1 MKNYM
6 VFDIGG
12 SSIKWPVITENGDF
26 KENGSIKTPDN
37 KEGFFQ
43 SLENITNEMKEK
55 FNVEGIAIS
64 APGAVDS
71 VTGIIGGLSAIPYI
85 HGPNFKE
92 ILKESTGLNVAIEND
107 ANCAALGECWLGAGK
122 ENNDMAFIV
131 CGTGIGG
138 AIVKDRKLHVGVH
151 KHGGEFG
158 YCSVSCT
165 FDEEGVKC
173 LSWSKA
179 GSTIQLA
186 NNVAKLKGM
195 EEGSL
200 TGLDVF
206 ELCEKGDEIALKEVD
221 KYYYTMAV
229 GIYNIQYT
237 YDPEVIILGGAI
249 SEREDYVN
257 QINKHMEYLMKNTSL
272 EGTIVPSIKKC
283 KYGNDANKLGALYNY
298 FQSVAK

>member
-12 SSIKWPVITENGDF
+12 SSVKWSVISENGDF
-26 KENGSIKTPDN
+26 KKNDSYKTPDS
-37 KEGFFQ
+37 KEEFFEE
-43 SLENITNEMKEK
+43 LLNITNKMKEE
-55 FNVEGIAIS
+55 FNVEAVAIS

-71 VTGIIGGLSAIPYI
+71 DTGIIGGLSAIPYI

-92 ILKESTGLNVAIEND
+92 IIKEGTGLDCAIEND

-122 ENNDMAFIV
+122 ENSDLAFIV

-138 AIVKDRKLHVGVH
+138 AIVKDKKVHVGVH

-165 FDEEGVKC
+165 FDDDGVKC

-186 NNVAKLKGM
+186 NNVTRLKGL
-195 EEGSL
+195 EIGSL
-200 TGLDVF
+200 SGLDVF
-206 ELCEKGDEIALKEVD
+206 DLYEKGDEIAIKEVD
-221 KYYYTMAV
+221 KYYYIMAV

-237 YDPEVIILGGAI
+237 YDPEVIVLGGAI
-249 SEREDYVN
+249 SEREDYIDQV
-257 QINKHMEYLMKNTSL
+257 NKHLDDLMKNTEL
-272 EGTIVPSIKKC
+272 EGTIKPVIKRC

-298 FQSVAK
+298 FQTK

>member
-12 SSIKWPVITENGDF
+12 SSIKWSVITENGDF

-165 FDEEGVKC
+165 F
-173 LSWSKA
+173 
-179 GSTIQLA
+179 
-186 NNVAKLKGM
+186 
-195 EEGSL
+195 
-200 TGLDVF
+200 